1 MKEEKLFHAHI
12 HLKSVLVCTS
22 LLELHNTNDHIKDSV
37 RLHREN
43 LFELKEEVRRKS
55 QLLALWEQWEDNYRF

>member
-55 QLLALWEQWEDNYRF
+55 